1 MNSAAVLA
9 VAAGAVLVLVV
20 VGGLALGATRVSD
33 GGDFAVGPDAP
44 RADPPSDG
52 AYGLVVA
59 VYRAKAGFGVFGWE
73 IIDSEYE
80 AQVMFVPPAGCA
92 PPETGD
98 LAAEG
103 ACANVLVAGRIG
115 GGGTTA
121 EGHRLV
127 AVATAISKACHD
139 ALAVG
144 DRWPSAL
151 PECAE

>member
-1 MNSAAVLA
+1 MNSVAVLA
-9 VAAGAVLVLVV
+9 VVAGAVLVLALL
-20 VGGLALGATRVSD
+20 GGLALSATRVSN
-33 GGDFAVGPDAP
+33 GGDFAVGDDAP

-52 AYGLVVA
+52 SYGLVVA

-80 AQVMFVPPAGCA
+80 AQVMFVPPAGCT
-92 PPETGD
+92 PPESGD

-103 ACANVLVAGRIG
+103 ACANVPAAGRIG
-115 GGGTTA
+115 GGGITA

-127 AVATAISKACHD
+127 AVATAITKACHD
-139 ALAVG
+139 ALALG
-144 DRWPSAL
+144 DRWPPVL